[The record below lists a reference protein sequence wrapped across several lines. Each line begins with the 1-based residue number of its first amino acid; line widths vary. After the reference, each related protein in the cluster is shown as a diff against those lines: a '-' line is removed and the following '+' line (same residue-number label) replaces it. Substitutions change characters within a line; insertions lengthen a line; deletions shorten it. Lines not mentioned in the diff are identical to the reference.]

1 MSNEVRNIK
10 TNTILV
16 TSAYCHTPD
25 EDIFTHN
32 QALHIISW
40 VMFEEDTIL
49 FRSCKVVTLSLQTYC
64 DGLLPVQP
72 NPRYNCAVATQR
84 RSDIRGNG

>member
-1 MSNEVRNIK
+1 MKIY
-10 TNTILV
+10 
-16 TSAYCHTPD
+16 TSFCAHFEC
-25 EDIFTHN
+25 
-32 QALHIISW
+32 ISLT
-40 VMFEEDTIL
+40 VP
-49 FRSCKVVTLSLQTYC
+49 RSENSFQETLYKKCDLLCSVHYSHDLWYC